1 MIPLSGEAA
10 RPHSGY
16 SPDVDRLPGRRLPL
30 DDRELG
36 LTDFHQESLLLRSWG
51 MTTIPV
57 GRDERSVGRWKHV
70 QHRKPTDRAIGRWF
84 EWASSRV
91 RGIAVVHG
99 RASGTRGR
107 IHALRDFETMEQY
120 RRWADGN
127 RPLAADCPTVWSP
140 GAAPTFTSSC
150 AAPKRSSTTPDGS
163 GELRA
168 DSGHYT
174 LLPPSLHPNGLR
186 YRWRDGAPVSPSDFP
201 VVRWADTGFVPTAAA
216 VGAVTRPDGRARPA
230 KPQSH
235 PNGLCPR
242 VDITGLDDL
251 PAGVREAV
259 PKSQPNRPGERER
272 RLLYLTRLLLDIDSA
287 ADPRRWVA
295 AVRYWWTLAQPVVG
309 TQDWIPTWRAFCRAW
324 GRGERPM
331 SQSRPLVVMAEAA
344 TAAGDD
350 PETRLRAACRA
361 KAADSP
367 DGTFFLGCRTAAQV
381 GAMGKS
387 HAAKIL
393 ARLCGAGFL
402 EQVAEGA
409 RGARSRRAAVYRLGR
424 SAAHHEDAK

>member
-1 MIPLSGEAA
+1 
-10 RPHSGY
+10 
-16 SPDVDRLPGRRLPL
+16 
-30 DDRELG
+30 
-36 LTDFHQESLLLRSWG
+36 

-57 GRDERSVGRWKHV
+57 GRDKRSVGRWKHV

-120 RRWADGN
+120 RRWADGK
-127 RPLAADCPTVWSP
+127 RALAADCPTVWTP
-140 GAAPTFTSSC
+140 GGGAHVHLLVCGPEAFIDY
-150 AAPKRSSTTPDGS
+150 PDGS

-186 YRWRDGAPVSPSDFP
+186 YRWRDGAPVSPFDFP

-216 VGAVTRPDGRARPA
+216 VEAVTRTTGRARPA
-230 KPQSH
+230 KPHSH

-259 PKSQPNRPGERER
+259 LKSQPNRSGERER
-272 RLLYLTRLLLDIDSA
+272 KLFYLARLLLDIDSA
-287 ADPRRWVA
+287 ADPRSWVA

-309 TQDWIPTWRAFCRAW
+309 TQEWIPTWRAFCRGW
-324 GRGERPM
+324 GRSERPV
-331 SQSRPLVVMAEAA
+331 SRSRPLVVMAEAA
-344 TAAGDD
+344 TGAGND

-367 DGTFFLGCRTAAQV
+367 DGTFFLGCRTAARV
-381 GAMGKS
+381 ADVGKS
-387 HAAKIL
+387 HAAKL
-393 ARLCGAGFL
+393 LTRLCEVGFL
-402 EQVAEGA
+402 EQVTEGV

-424 SAAHHEDAK
+424 SATHHEDAT

>member
-1 MIPLSGEAA
+1 MNYHVDTIRRVFAWGVSRQRVGADALTALRAVP
-10 RPHSGY
+10 RPK
-16 SPDVDRLPGRRLPL
+16 VC
-30 DDRELG
+30 
-36 LTDFHQESLLLRSWG
+36 
-51 MTTIPV
+51 
-57 GRDERSVGRWKHV
+57 
-70 QHRKPTDRAIGRWF
+70 
-84 EWASSRV
+84 
-91 RGIAVVHG
+91 GIAVVHG
-99 RASGTRGR
+99 RASGTQGR

-127 RPLAADCPTVWSP
+127 RSLAVDCPTVWTP
-140 GAAPTFTSSC
+140 GGGAHVHLLVSGPEAFIDY
-150 AAPKRSSTTPDGS
+150 PDGS

-174 LLPPSLHPNGLR
+174 LLPPSLHPSGRR

-201 VVRWADTGFVPTAAA
+201 VVRWADTGFVTAAA
-216 VGAVTRPDGRARPA
+216 FGAVTRATGRVRPA
-230 KPQSH
+230 KPHSH

-242 VDITGLDDL
+242 VDIAGLDDL

-259 PKSQPNRPGERER
+259 LKSQPNQPGERER
-272 RLLYLTRLLLDIDSA
+272 RLLYLARLLLDIDSA

-309 TQDWIPTWRAFCRAW
+309 TQDWTPTWRAFCRVW
-324 GRGERPM
+324 GRGERPV
-331 SQSRPLVVMAEAA
+331 SQSRPLAVMAEAA
-344 TAAGDD
+344 TGAGDD

-381 GAMGKS
+381 AAVGKS
-387 HAAKIL
+387 HTAKIL
-393 ARLCGAGFL
+393 SRLCGVGFL
-402 EQVAEGA
+402 EQVTPGV

-424 SAAHHEDAK
+424 SATHHEDAT